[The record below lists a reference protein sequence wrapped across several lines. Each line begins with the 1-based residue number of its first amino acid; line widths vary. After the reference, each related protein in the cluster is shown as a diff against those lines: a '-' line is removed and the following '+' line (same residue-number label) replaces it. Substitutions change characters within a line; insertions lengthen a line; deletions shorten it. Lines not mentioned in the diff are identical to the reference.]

1 MAGSLE
7 RLGRRCFRH
16 RAVVLVAWAVGL
28 AGVLA
33 ASDAAGL
40 RTSSDPGLPGT
51 QSDRAR
57 KIVERDVEVPAGA
70 PGRVVYGVDAGAVT
84 DPRVRAAIEASM
96 ARVRAAAH
104 VDSVTSPFTPAGR
117 QGLSTGGKVAYAS
130 VWLDIDVEDLLDGDA
145 DAIVAAAR
153 DDTPP
158 DLQVAIGGAIGHK
171 AAPTTVDHSEA
182 IGLGAAAVVL
192 LVTLGGVVAMG
203 LPIIVALAGLAAGL
217 ALVTLAGHVVEVP
230 TLAPTLAT
238 MIGLGVGIDYALFVV
253 TRHQEQ
259 LRAGMT
265 LEDSV
270 ARATAI
276 SGAAVVFAGGTVVIA
291 LGALALAGIPMVTA
305 LGYTAAIVVVV
316 AVLAALTLLPAILAA
331 LGPRVDALRIRRPVG
346 AEGSQRWRRAA
357 EAIAR
362 HPAACLIAGLGALLL
377 LAAPASTLYLGQTDA
392 GDAPRSTEERK
403 VFDLMVEGFGPGSD
417 AQLALVFTDVQ
428 ADDVG
433 PIRQIVDT
441 LKADPGIAKLSPP
454 LLSRDR
460 ATAVVAITPTTAPA
474 DRATDALV
482 QRIRREIGPTV
493 EGIELNAYLGGR
505 TAGYVD
511 LAHLISRRLPR
522 VIGAVIALCVVLL
535 MLAFRSIFVP
545 LHAAVMNLLSV
556 GAAYGVL
563 TAVFQWGWG
572 ASLVGL
578 DGSVPIV
585 SFVPLMMFAVLF
597 GLSMDYEVFLLH
609 RIQEHWQRSGNA
621 RSAVVKGISGTGRI
635 ITAAALI
642 MICVFGSFV
651 LDASPTIKQ
660 CGVGMAVAVAI
671 DATLIRCLVVPASLV
686 LAGRAAWWL
695 PAGLER
701 ALPRLGIEDEDG
713 PEAVTP
719 GYRAGR
725 A

>member
-1 MAGSLE
+1 MAGPLD
-7 RLGRRCFRH
+7 RLGRCCARH
-16 RAVVLVAWAVGL
+16 RAVVLVAWAVAL

-33 ASDAAGL
+33 VSDAAGL
-40 RTSSDPGLPGT
+40 RTRSDPALPGT

-57 KIVERDVEVPAGA
+57 QVVEREVKVPAGA
-70 PGRVVYGVDAGAVT
+70 PGRLVYGVDAGTVT
-84 DPRVRAAIEASM
+84 EPRFRAEIEASM
-96 ARVRAAAH
+96 ARVRAATH
-104 VDSVTSPFTPAGR
+104 VASVTSPFTPAGR
-117 QGLSTGGKVAYAS
+117 QGLSPGGKVAYAS
-130 VWLDIDVEDLLDGDA
+130 VWLDIDPEDLLDGDA

-153 DDTPP
+153 DDAPS
-158 DLQVAIGGAIGHK
+158 DLQVAFGGAIGHK

-182 IGLGAAAVVL
+182 IGLAAAAAVL

-203 LPIIVALAGLAAGL
+203 LPIVVALAGLAAGL
-217 ALVTLAGHVVEVP
+217 ALVTLAGHVIEVP

-259 LRAGMT
+259 LRTGMA

-270 ARATAI
+270 ARATAT
-276 SGAAVVFAGGTVVIA
+276 SGAAVVFAGGTVIIA
-291 LGALALAGIPMVTA
+291 LGALALAGIPMVSA

-316 AVLAALTLLPAILAA
+316 AVLAAITLLPAILAS
-331 LGPRVDALRIRRPVG
+331 LGPRINALRVRRPAG
-346 AEGSQRWRRAA
+346 AEGSPRWRRWG
-357 EAIAR
+357 EAIAGR
-362 HPAACLIAGLGALLL
+362 PVVALTAGLGALLL
-377 LAAPASTLYLGQTDA
+377 LAAPATALHLGQTDA
-392 GDAPRSTEERK
+392 GDAPRSTEERR
-403 VFDLMVEGFGPGSD
+403 VFDLMAEGFGPGSD
-417 AQLALVFTDVQ
+417 AQLALVLTDVQ
-428 ADDVG
+428 RDDVAA
-433 PIRQIVDT
+433 IERIVDT
-441 LKADPGIAKLSPP
+441 LDADRGIARLSPP

-460 ATAVVAITPTTAPA
+460 TTAVVAITPTTAPA

-482 QRIRREIGPTV
+482 QRIRREIAPAV
-493 EGIELNAYLGGR
+493 EGIELEAYLGGR

-511 LAHLISRRLPR
+511 LAHLITHRLPR

-545 LHAAVMNLLSV
+545 LQAAVMNLLSV
-556 GAAYGVL
+556 AAAYGVL

-597 GLSMDYEVFLLH
+597 GLSMDYEVFLLS
-609 RIQEHWQRSGNA
+609 RIQERWRLSGNA
-621 RSAVVKGISGTGRI
+621 RSAVVEGISGTGRI

-651 LDASPTIKQ
+651 LDASPTVKQ

-695 PAGLER
+695 PTGLDR
-701 ALPRLGIEDEDG
+701 VLPRLGIEDVDH
-713 PEAVTP
+713 PEPVTS
-719 GYRAGR
+719 A
-725 A
+725 

>member
-1 MAGSLE
+1 MAGPLD
-7 RLGRRCFRH
+7 RLGRCCARH
-16 RAVVLVAWAVGL
+16 RAVVLVAWAVAL

-33 ASDAAGL
+33 VSDAAGL
-40 RTSSDPGLPGT
+40 RTRSDPALPGT

-57 KIVERDVEVPAGA
+57 QVVEREVKVPAGA
-70 PGRVVYGVDAGAVT
+70 PGRLVYGVDAGTVT
-84 DPRVRAAIEASM
+84 EPRFRAEIEASM
-96 ARVRAAAH
+96 ARVRAATH
-104 VDSVTSPFTPAGR
+104 VASVTSPFTPAGR
-117 QGLSTGGKVAYAS
+117 QGLSPGGKVAYAS
-130 VWLDIDVEDLLDGDA
+130 VWLDIDPEDLLDGDA

-153 DDTPP
+153 DDAPS
-158 DLQVAIGGAIGHK
+158 DLQVAFGGAIGHK

-182 IGLGAAAVVL
+182 IGLAAAAAVL

-203 LPIIVALAGLAAGL
+203 LPIVVALAGLAAGL
-217 ALVTLAGHVVEVP
+217 ALVTLAGHVIEVP

-259 LRAGMT
+259 LRTGMA

-270 ARATAI
+270 ARATAT
-276 SGAAVVFAGGTVVIA
+276 SGAAVVFAGGTVIIA
-291 LGALALAGIPMVTA
+291 LGALALAGIPMVSA

-316 AVLAALTLLPAILAA
+316 AVLAAITLLPAILAS
-331 LGPRVDALRIRRPVG
+331 LGPRINALRVRRPAG
-346 AEGSQRWRRAA
+346 AEGSPRWRRWG
-357 EAIAR
+357 EAIAGR
-362 HPAACLIAGLGALLL
+362 PVVALTAGLGALLL
-377 LAAPASTLYLGQTDA
+377 LAAPATALHLGQTDA
-392 GDAPRSTEERK
+392 GDAPRSTEERR
-403 VFDLMVEGFGPGSD
+403 VFDLMAEGFGPGSD
-417 AQLALVFTDVQ
+417 AQLALVLTDVQ
-428 ADDVG
+428 RDDVAA
-433 PIRQIVDT
+433 IERIVDT
-441 LKADPGIAKLSPP
+441 LDADRGIARLSPP

-460 ATAVVAITPTTAPA
+460 TTAVVAITPTTAPA

-482 QRIRREIGPTV
+482 QRIRREIAPAV
-493 EGIELNAYLGGR
+493 EGIELEAYLGGR

-511 LAHLISRRLPR
+511 LAHLITHRLPR

-545 LHAAVMNLLSV
+545 LQAAVMNLLSV
-556 GAAYGVL
+556 AAAYGVL

-597 GLSMDYEVFLLH
+597 GLSMDYEVFLLS
-609 RIQEHWQRSGNA
+609 RIQERWRLSGNA
-621 RSAVVKGISGTGRI
+621 RSAVVEGISGTGRI

-651 LDASPTIKQ
+651 LDASPTVKQ

-686 LAGRAAWWL
+686 LAGRGAWWL
-695 PAGLER
+695 PAGLDR
-701 ALPRLGIEDEDG
+701 ALPRLGIEDVDH
-713 PEAVTP
+713 PEAVTS
-719 GYRAGR
+719 AS
-725 A
+725 

>member
-1 MAGSLE
+1 MAGPLD
-7 RLGRRCFRH
+7 RLGRCCLRH
-16 RAVVLVAWAVGL
+16 RAVVLVAWAVAL

-33 ASDAAGL
+33 VSDAAGL
-40 RTSSDPGLPGT
+40 RTRSDPALPGT

-57 KIVERDVEVPAGA
+57 RVVEREVKVPAGA

-84 DPRVRAAIEASM
+84 APRFRAQIEASM

-104 VDSVTSPFTPAGR
+104 VASVTSPYTPAGR
-117 QGLSTGGKVAYAS
+117 EGLSPGGKVAYAS
-130 VWLDIDVEDLLDGDA
+130 VWLDIDPEDLLDGDA

-153 DDTPP
+153 NDAPP
-158 DLQVAIGGAIGHK
+158 ELQVAFGGAIGHK

-182 IGLGAAAVVL
+182 IGLAAAAAVL

-203 LPIIVALAGLAAGL
+203 LPIVVALAGLAAGL
-217 ALVTLAGHVVEVP
+217 ALVTLAGHVIEVP

-259 LRAGMT
+259 LRTGMA

-270 ARATAI
+270 ARATAT
-276 SGAAVVFAGGTVVIA
+276 SGAAVVFAGGTVIIA
-291 LGALALAGIPMVTA
+291 LGALALAGIPMVSA

-316 AVLAALTLLPAILAA
+316 AVLASITLLPAILGS
-331 LGPRVDALRIRRPVG
+331 LGPRINALRIRRPMG
-346 AEGSQRWRRAA
+346 AEGSRGWRRFG
-357 EAIAR
+357 EAVAR
-362 HPAACLIAGLGALLL
+362 RPVVALTAGLGALLL
-377 LAAPASTLYLGQTDA
+377 LAAPATALHLGQTDA
-392 GDAPRSTEERK
+392 GDAPRSTEERR
-403 VFDLMVEGFGPGSD
+403 VFDLMAEGFGPGSD
-417 AQLALVFTDVQ
+417 AQLALVLTGVQ
-428 ADDVG
+428 RDNVG
-433 PIRQIVDT
+433 PIERIVDV
-441 LKADPGIAKLSPP
+441 LEADPGIARLSPP

-460 ATAVVAITPTTAPA
+460 TTAVVAITPTTAPA

-482 QRIRREIGPTV
+482 QRIRREIAPAV
-493 EGIELNAYLGGR
+493 DGIELEAYLGGR

-511 LAHLISRRLPR
+511 LAHLITDRLPR
-522 VIGAVIALCVVLL
+522 VIGAVIGLCVVLL
-535 MLAFRSIFVP
+535 LLAFRSIFVP
-545 LHAAVMNLLSV
+545 LQAAVMNVLSV
-556 GAAYGVL
+556 AAAYGVL

-578 DGSVPIV
+578 DGPVPIV

-597 GLSMDYEVFLLH
+597 GLSMDYEVFLLS
-609 RIQEHWQRSGNA
+609 RIQERWRLSGNA
-621 RSAVVKGISGTGRI
+621 RSAVVEGIAGTGRI

-651 LDASPTIKQ
+651 LDASPTVKQ

-671 DATLIRCLVVPASLV
+671 DATLIRCLVVPASLL

-695 PAGLER
+695 PAGLDR
-701 ALPRLGIEDEDG
+701 ALPRLGIEDVDH
-713 PEAVTP
+713 PEPVAS
-719 GYRAGR
+719 AS
-725 A
+725 

>member
-1 MAGSLE
+1 MAGPLD
-7 RLGRRCFRH
+7 RLGRCCARH
-16 RAVVLVAWAVGL
+16 RAVVLVAWAVAL

-33 ASDAAGL
+33 VSDAAGL
-40 RTSSDPGLPGT
+40 RTRSDPALPGT

-57 KIVERDVEVPAGA
+57 QVVEREVKVPAGA
-70 PGRVVYGVDAGAVT
+70 PGRLVYGVDAGTVT
-84 DPRVRAAIEASM
+84 EPRFRAEIEASM
-96 ARVRAAAH
+96 ARVRAATH
-104 VDSVTSPFTPAGR
+104 VASVTSPFTPAGR
-117 QGLSTGGKVAYAS
+117 QGLSSEGKVAYAS
-130 VWLDIDVEDLLDGDA
+130 VWLDIDPEDLLDGDA

-153 DDTPP
+153 DDAPP
-158 DLQVAIGGAIGHK
+158 DLQVAFGGAIGHK

-182 IGLGAAAVVL
+182 IGLAAAAAVL

-203 LPIIVALAGLAAGL
+203 LPIVVALAGLAAGL
-217 ALVTLAGHVVEVP
+217 ALVTLAGHVIEVP

-259 LRAGMT
+259 LRTGMA

-270 ARATAI
+270 ARATAT
-276 SGAAVVFAGGTVVIA
+276 SGAAVVFAGGTVIIA
-291 LGALALAGIPMVTA
+291 LGALALAGIPMVSA

-316 AVLAALTLLPAILAA
+316 AVLAAITLLPAILAS
-331 LGPRVDALRIRRPVG
+331 LGPRINALRVRRPAG
-346 AEGSQRWRRAA
+346 AEGSPRWRRWG
-357 EAIAR
+357 EAIAGR
-362 HPAACLIAGLGALLL
+362 PVVALTAGLGALLL
-377 LAAPASTLYLGQTDA
+377 LAAPATALHLGQTDA
-392 GDAPRSTEERK
+392 GDAPRSTEERR
-403 VFDLMVEGFGPGSD
+403 VFDLMAEGFGPGSD
-417 AQLALVFTDVQ
+417 AQLALVLTDVQ
-428 ADDVG
+428 RDDVAA
-433 PIRQIVDT
+433 IERIVDT
-441 LKADPGIAKLSPP
+441 LDADRGIARLSPP

-460 ATAVVAITPTTAPA
+460 TTAVVAITPTTAPA

-482 QRIRREIGPTV
+482 QRIRREIAPAV
-493 EGIELNAYLGGR
+493 EGIELEAYLGGR

-511 LAHLISRRLPR
+511 LAHLITHRLPR

-545 LHAAVMNLLSV
+545 LQAAVMNLLSV
-556 GAAYGVL
+556 AAAYGVL

-597 GLSMDYEVFLLH
+597 GLSMDYEVFLLS
-609 RIQEHWQRSGNA
+609 RIQERWRLSGNA
-621 RSAVVKGISGTGRI
+621 RSAVVEGISGTGRI

-651 LDASPTIKQ
+651 LDASPTVKQ

-686 LAGRAAWWL
+686 LAGRGAWWL
-695 PAGLER
+695 PAGLDR
-701 ALPRLGIEDEDG
+701 ALPRLGIEDVDH
-713 PEAVTP
+713 PEAVTS
-719 GYRAGR
+719 AS
-725 A
+725 

>member
-1 MAGSLE
+1 MAAPLE
-7 RLGRRCFRH
+7 RLGRRCVRH
-16 RAVVLVAWAVGL
+16 RAVVLVAWAVAL
-28 AGVLA
+28 AGLLA
-33 ASDAAGL
+33 ASDVAGL
-40 RTSSDPGLPGT
+40 RTSSDPALPGT

-57 KIVERDVEVPAGA
+57 KVVEREVQVPAGA
-70 PGRVVYGVDAGAVT
+70 PGRVVYGVDAGTVVA
-84 DPRVRAAIEASM
+84 PRFRAAIEASM
-96 ARVRAAAH
+96 ARVRAAPH
-104 VDSVTSPFTPAGR
+104 VASVTSPFTPAGR
-117 QGLSTGGKVAYAS
+117 QGLSSGRRVAYAS
-130 VWLDIDVEDLLDGDA
+130 VWLDIDAENLLDGDA

-153 DDTPP
+153 DDAPP
-158 DLQVAIGGAIGHK
+158 DLKVAFGGAIGHK

-182 IGLGAAAVVL
+182 IGLAAAAVVL
-192 LVTLGGVVAMG
+192 LVALGGVVAMG
-203 LPIIVALAGLAAGL
+203 LPIVVALAGLAAGL
-217 ALVTLAGHVVEVP
+217 ALVTLAGHVIEVP

-259 LRAGMT
+259 LRTGMA

-270 ARATAI
+270 ARATST
-276 SGAAVVFAGGTVVIA
+276 SGAAVVFAGGTVIIA
-291 LGALALAGIPMVTA
+291 LGALAVAGIPMVSA
-305 LGYTAAIVVVV
+305 LGYTAAVVVVV
-316 AVLAALTLLPAILAA
+316 AVLAAITLLPAILAS
-331 LGPRVDALRIRRPVG
+331 LGPRIDALRIRRPAGV
-346 AEGSQRWRRAA
+346 EGSPRWRRWG

-362 HPAACLIAGLGALLL
+362 RPVVALTAGLGALLL
-377 LAAPASTLYLGQTDA
+377 LAAPATALHLGQTDA
-392 GDAPRSTEERK
+392 GDAPRSTEERR
-403 VFDLMVEGFGPGSD
+403 VFDLMAEGFGPGSD
-417 AQLALVFTDVQ
+417 AQLALVLTDVQ
-428 ADDVG
+428 RDDVAA
-433 PIRQIVDT
+433 IERIVDT
-441 LKADPGIAKLSPP
+441 LDADPGIARLSPP

-460 ATAVVAITPTTAPA
+460 TTAVVAITPTTAPA

-482 QRIRREIGPTV
+482 QRIRREIAPAV
-493 EGIELNAYLGGR
+493 DGIELEAYLGGR

-511 LAHLISRRLPR
+511 LAHLITHRLPR

-545 LHAAVMNLLSV
+545 LQAAVMNLLSV
-556 GAAYGVL
+556 AAAYGVL

-597 GLSMDYEVFLLH
+597 GLSMDYEVFLLS
-609 RIQEHWQRSGNA
+609 RIQERWRLSGNA
-621 RSAVVKGISGTGRI
+621 RSAVVEGISGTGRI

-651 LDASPTIKQ
+651 LDASPTVKQ

-695 PAGLER
+695 PGGLDR
-701 ALPRLGIEDEDG
+701 ALPRLGVEDVDR

-719 GYRAGR
+719 A
-725 A
+725 